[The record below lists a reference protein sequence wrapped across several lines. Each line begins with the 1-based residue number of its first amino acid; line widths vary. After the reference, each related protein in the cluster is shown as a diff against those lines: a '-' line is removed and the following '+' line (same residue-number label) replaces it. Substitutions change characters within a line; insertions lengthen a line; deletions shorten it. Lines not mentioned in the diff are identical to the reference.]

1 VLRGAPVP
9 TPAEL
14 SAINVRVPS
23 LTVGV
28 AGRTPAAATL
38 TPGQGIVR
46 TPEKITFR
54 IEARPG
60 SSGDVV
66 RDLELTHNGTVIRK
80 WPGVLEL
87 GDGVAR
93 VEVELEMFPGD
104 NSVSAFAFNA
114 DGVRSAEEKWES
126 RMQGWGSIVPQRTLY
141 VIDIG
146 IGAYPNSAYHL
157 DFAESDADLVE
168 RLMAVP
174 GPALQAMR
182 AQLSA
187 YVNERSLS
195 LLQATR
201 MEEMPARIVITK
213 LVDARAT
220 RAAILSAIRTV
231 VAEAGINDAFLLYYS
246 GHGIAT
252 RANYFLLPF
261 DMGLTGPVESGRAQ
275 AAGAAPTLL
284 SDDDLE
290 AALLPLNVSYAA
302 IVLDACE
309 SGAAIEG
316 SDLRGPLDREGLAGL
331 AYEKGIYLLA
341 AAEAQHPAR
350 ELQQLK
356 NSVLT
361 YALFREGLEQQK
373 ADIDPMD
380 GRIDLKEWLSY
391 GAERVSELFKAY
403 SAQQSGQQARFAPKW
418 QPDPIVL
425 VLATAAK
432 QP

>member
-1 VLRGAPVP
+1 
-9 TPAEL
+9 
-14 SAINVRVPS
+14 
-23 LTVGV
+23 
-28 AGRTPAAATL
+28 
-38 TPGQGIVR
+38 
-46 TPEKITFR
+46 
-54 IEARPG
+54 
-60 SSGDVV
+60 
-66 RDLELTHNGTVIRK
+66 
-80 WPGVLEL
+80 
-87 GDGVAR
+87 
-93 VEVELEMFPGD
+93 
-104 NSVSAFAFNA
+104 
-114 DGVRSAEEKWES
+114 VRSAEDKWE
-126 RMQGWGSIVPQRTLY
+126 RKMQGWGYVVPQRTLY

-157 DFAESDADLVE
+157 DFAERDADLVE
-168 RLMAVP
+168 QVISVP
-174 GPALQAMR
+174 DPALQAER
-182 AQLSA
+182 AQLST
-187 YVNERSLS
+187 YVNDRSLS

-201 MEEMPARIVITK
+201 MEEMPARIVVTK

-220 RAAILSAIRTV
+220 RAAILTAIRTV
-231 VAEAGINDAFLLYYS
+231 VAQAGINDAFLLYYS

-252 RANYFLLPF
+252 RTNYFLLPF
-261 DMGLTGPVESGRAQ
+261 DMGLTGPIESGRAQ
-275 AAGAAPTLL
+275 VAAAAPTLL
-284 SDDDLE
+284 SDDDIQT
-290 AALLPLNVSYAA
+290 ALLPLNVSYAA

-361 YALFREGLEQQK
+361 YALFREGLQQQK
-373 ADIDPMD
+373 ADINPMD

-391 GAERVSELFKAY
+391 GSERVSNLFRAY
-403 SAQQSGQQARFAPKW
+403 SAQESGQQARFAPKW
-418 QPDPIVL
+418 QPETTVL